1 MLGSVLAKIQPANAL
16 HLPIFDPDAEGND
29 PRSWCNTIE
38 SCLAERPLIGTD
50 LILALTKS
58 LKGRAAQ
65 WLSQI
70 SFAGMTWEIFKQ
82 FFLTEYDVIDT
93 PAVCVA
99 KVLSAKLSQ
108 NESYSAFASRMISS
122 LNARFKHMSVD
133 EIVVS
138 TVLGLMSK
146 MDSRIRRIAHN
157 TEVTSRQQLL
167 KELSSINQGKR
178 PYGPD
183 AQMAQAQPPSKLPR
197 FDPTK
202 KQYFSTLP
210 PYVPGS
216 RCTICHRRGHQSDK
230 CWFAKKPADHP
241 SPQSTSTGFQNRPYR
256 GPPQFQSSAH
266 QSGSASSAQ
275 VRGGFRGR
283 GVYRGY
289 SRNYNNPSRPVDQAP
304 QQRQVNL
311 CATNPPGQLH
321 HKGEKFD
328 FYFDSGSEISL
339 LRLSMR
345 SKFHGPIF
353 EIPVVLNGIGSGK
366 VTSSSQL
373 LADLVINDIEFKICF
388 HLVPNDTIPQEQKKI
403 NDLIQ
408 KFKRVFAKD
417 KFDVG
422 RVKDHEAHIKLYEHK
437 FVSRKP
443 YRCSIP
449 DQKEIESQ
457 ISQLLKADLIEE
469 STSPFASPVTLAY
482 KREENKK
489 NRLCIDFRELN
500 RLVVPEPQPFP
511 LIEELIAKTRGCTW
525 FTALDINSAF
535 WSIPIRIKDRY
546 KTGFVTQEGHWQWKC
561 LPFGL
566 KTSPAIFQRI
576 LNNILRRNNLKDF
589 SMCYLDDILIF
600 SKTFNEHLQH
610 LESLLEAIRNEGF
623 RLKITKCNFA
633 RSEVRYL
640 GHIISENT
648 VRPLWGDNLIAI
660 RNFPVP
666 KTRKNVRQF
675 LGKVNFYH
683 KYIENSARLLEPLH
697 NLLRKNAEF
706 VWTEQCQESF
716 ESVKKHLCSQP
727 ILAIFDPKLK
737 IIIETDASG
746 DGVGAVLKQVQD
758 NGEIKPVAYFSKKL
772 KDYQKKKKAIYLECL
787 AMKEAI
793 KFWQHWLVGATFQII
808 TDHKP
813 LEALKINSRSDEELG
828 DMLLFL
834 SQFDFRVTYRP
845 GSTNMEA
852 DCLSRNPVIEDYE
865 YLEEFVKT
873 VNFLTLSD
881 ITTDQENHSSE
892 FNKIGNTR
900 KESGIIYKIKNTTK
914 RIVISESLADALIKK
929 VHLDFGHIG
938 SAHVIKK
945 IRQFYY
951 TKNLDSKV
959 KAYCQSCELCIKNK
973 TRNSSS
979 YGYLSQLGPAR
990 APFEIVS
997 LDTIGGF
1004 AGNRSSKR
1012 YLHLLVDHFTRYAFI
1027 STSKNQTADDFV
1039 KLIKKSSG

>member
-1 MLGSVLAKIQPANAL
+1 MDSSSNSDEDFSPISRDESILTDSLRLIIENQNQNFAEMLGSVLAKIQPANAL

-321 HKGEKFD
+321 HK
-328 FYFDSGSEISL
+328 
-339 LRLSMR
+339 
-345 SKFHGPIF
+345 
-353 EIPVVLNGIGSGK
+353 
-366 VTSSSQL
+366 
-373 LADLVINDIEFKICF
+373 
-388 HLVPNDTIPQEQKKI
+388 
-403 NDLIQ
+403 
-408 KFKRVFAKD
+408 
-417 KFDVG
+417 
-422 RVKDHEAHIKLYEHK
+422 
-437 FVSRKP
+437 
-443 YRCSIP
+443 
-449 DQKEIESQ
+449 
-457 ISQLLKADLIEE
+457 
-469 STSPFASPVTLAY
+469 
-482 KREENKK
+482 
-489 NRLCIDFRELN
+489 
-500 RLVVPEPQPFP
+500 
-511 LIEELIAKTRGCTW
+511 
-525 FTALDINSAF
+525 
-535 WSIPIRIKDRY
+535 
-546 KTGFVTQEGHWQWKC
+546 
-561 LPFGL
+561 
-566 KTSPAIFQRI
+566 
-576 LNNILRRNNLKDF
+576 
-589 SMCYLDDILIF
+589 
-600 SKTFNEHLQH
+600 
-610 LESLLEAIRNEGF
+610 
-623 RLKITKCNFA
+623 
-633 RSEVRYL
+633 
-640 GHIISENT
+640 
-648 VRPLWGDNLIAI
+648 
-660 RNFPVP
+660 
-666 KTRKNVRQF
+666 
-675 LGKVNFYH
+675 
-683 KYIENSARLLEPLH
+683 
-697 NLLRKNAEF
+697 
-706 VWTEQCQESF
+706 
-716 ESVKKHLCSQP
+716 
-727 ILAIFDPKLK
+727 
-737 IIIETDASG
+737 
-746 DGVGAVLKQVQD
+746 
-758 NGEIKPVAYFSKKL
+758 
-772 KDYQKKKKAIYLECL
+772 
-787 AMKEAI
+787 
-793 KFWQHWLVGATFQII
+793 
-808 TDHKP
+808 
-813 LEALKINSRSDEELG
+813 DE
-828 DMLLFL
+828 
-834 SQFDFRVTYRP
+834 
-845 GSTNMEA
+845 
-852 DCLSRNPVIEDYE
+852 
-865 YLEEFVKT
+865 
-873 VNFLTLSD
+873 
-881 ITTDQENHSSE
+881 
-892 FNKIGNTR
+892 
-900 KESGIIYKIKNTTK
+900 
-914 RIVISESLADALIKK
+914 
-929 VHLDFGHIG
+929 
-938 SAHVIKK
+938 
-945 IRQFYY
+945 
-951 TKNLDSKV
+951 
-959 KAYCQSCELCIKNK
+959 
-973 TRNSSS
+973 
-979 YGYLSQLGPAR
+979 
-990 APFEIVS
+990 
-997 LDTIGGF
+997 
-1004 AGNRSSKR
+1004 
-1012 YLHLLVDHFTRYAFI
+1012 
-1027 STSKNQTADDFV
+1027 
-1039 KLIKKSSG
+1039 